1 MVILLLVPIIFQVES
16 IEWSFED
23 IGENSTCGQLNKMAD
38 FLANRTFDLVI
49 NLPMRDA
56 GARRV
61 SNIATHGYRTRRMAV
76 DFAVPLITNVKCAKL
91 LIEDSSLLF
100 LFLSN
105 IGLYVVIIHKLNH

>member
-1 MVILLLVPIIFQVES
+1 
-16 IEWSFED
+16 
-23 IGENSTCGQLNKMAD
+23 MAD
-38 FLANRTFDLVI
+38 FLANRHFDLVI

-91 LIEDSSLLF
+91 LVEA
-100 LFLSN
+100 SN
-105 IGLYVVIIHKLNH
+105 HMNFYFSQTMDTNKINTKT